1 LSEEQNGTLRYR
13 VDRLEREHEE
23 FVSDMKNELREVNH
37 KLDRLMVAIVGGLLT
52 LSLSLILV
60 AATTVVHLG

>member
-1 LSEEQNGTLRYR
+1 MSEGQNGTLRYR
-13 VDRLEREHEE
+13 VDRLEREHAE
-23 FVSDMKNELREVNH
+23 FVSEVKAELREVNH

-60 AATTVVHLG
+60 AATTVLHLG